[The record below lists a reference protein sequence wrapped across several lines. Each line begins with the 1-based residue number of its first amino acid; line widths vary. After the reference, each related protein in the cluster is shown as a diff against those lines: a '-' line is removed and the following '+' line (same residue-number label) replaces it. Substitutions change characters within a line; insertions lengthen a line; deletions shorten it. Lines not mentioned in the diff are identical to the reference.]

1 MSLAQQIRDALRDS
15 EGMTLA
21 QLADAI
27 GEDAKR
33 IGMTCSERRTAGE
46 FISRRE
52 EGSVVYALN
61 PNGAAPKQKAH
72 PPQNAEGKQA
82 VPPPGARS
90 KKPKL
95 QKAAATPKRRDF
107 LAAAETADKTLKA
120 LMFAASTAD
129 DALQV
134 YLHSVADPFIYGALK
149 QARDHAQAAVAAF
162 TSQGG

>member
-1 MSLAQQIRDALRDS
+1 MSLVQQIRDALRDS

-82 VPPPGARS
+82 VPPLALAARS
-90 KKPKL
+90 RSCRKLPPRRSAAISSPRPRPPTKP
-95 QKAAATPKRRDF
+95 
-107 LAAAETADKTLKA
+107 
-120 LMFAASTAD
+120 
-129 DALQV
+129 
-134 YLHSVADPFIYGALK
+134 
-149 QARDHAQAAVAAF
+149 
-162 TSQGG
+162 